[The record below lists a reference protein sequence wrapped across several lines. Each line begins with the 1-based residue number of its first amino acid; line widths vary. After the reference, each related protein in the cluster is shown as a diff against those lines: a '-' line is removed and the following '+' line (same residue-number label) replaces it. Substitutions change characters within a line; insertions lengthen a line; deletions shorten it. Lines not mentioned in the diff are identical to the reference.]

1 MPEAVAVKESVVVP
15 EIPRIN
21 NSVVVP
27 VITAYRAR
35 PPYRVDPEWPDLE
48 LTPRFHVWLI
58 AYTTGEDPDYDLT
71 FWIYDQV
78 IEVDWGDGTTE
89 ILNGREEGS
98 GTWICMS
105 KRTMPFIM
113 P

>member
-1 MPEAVAVKESVVVP
+1 MEKCDYVMVKERIIVPDAVAVKEQIVVPEAVAVKETVS
-15 EIPRIN
+15 
-21 NSVVVP
+21 VP

-58 AYTTGEDPDYDLT
+58 AYTTGEDPDYDLI

-89 ILNGREEGS
+89 ILNGREEPG
-98 GTWICMS
+98 
-105 KRTMPFIM
+105 
-113 P
+113 